1 MHILIEKYKNLN
13 FMIDLLQEWIVS
25 DGKKYFGTWNKFMA
39 WREMFHQCETR
50 QKKREDAMKF
60 MENLYQWQLLLTSYL
75 DQPIDD
81 RSILIVFDKIGTS
94 GKSSFAKHY
103 HNLHRAT
110 TLMLDSGKSRD
121 MAQVTRDK
129 AHNLRVIFMDV
140 MR

>member
-1 MHILIEKYKNLN
+1 
-13 FMIDLLQEWIVS
+13 
-25 DGKKYFGTWNKFMA
+25 
-39 WREMFHQCETR
+39 
-50 QKKREDAMKF
+50 MKF

-81 RSILIVFDKIGTS
+81 RSILIVYDKIGNS

-110 TLMLDSGKSRD
+110 TLMLDSGKFRD

-140 MR
+140 MRSTKMMTSPN